1 MKHKNT
7 PKKQGL
13 YNPTNEHDSCGVGF
27 VANSKGE
34 KSHKIVSQGLEIL
47 TNLTHRGATGYDPKL
62 GDGAGILIQIPDL
75 LFQKEATNLGIKLP
89 SLGKYGVGMLFLP
102 QAKKLRQTCEQIISK
117 VIVEE
122 EQIELG
128 WRDVPVN
135 NEHIAQA
142 AKEVE
147 PVMRQ
152 IIIGQGEFTDG
163 QAAFERKLFVIRKRV
178 ENFIIALNISDPA
191 NFYISSMSSRTIVYK
206 GMLLANEVGTYFPD
220 LLDEDVESA
229 LALVHQRF
237 STNTFPS
244 WDLAH
249 PFRMIAHNG
258 EINTVRGNE
267 NWMTAR
273 HEKMKSLLLADDLDK
288 LWPLISEGQSD
299 SASFDNCLELL
310 VAGGY
315 SLPHAMMML
324 IPEAWSGN
332 PLMNNQR
339 KAFYEYHAALMEPWD
354 GPAAV
359 AFTDGQMIGAT
370 LDRNGLRPARYLM
383 TDDGVVMMA
392 SEMGVLKF
400 PEEKIVKKW
409 RLEPGKML
417 LIDLQAGRVIDD
429 SEVKKLLSTA
439 KPYEKWIKQSR
450 FLLSDI
456 NDSKSIK
463 FSLNESLLDTQ
474 QAFGFTQEDINFII
488 KPMIDVGQEPSGSMG
503 NDAAL
508 PVLSNRPK
516 ILYNYFKQLFAQV
529 TNPPID
535 PIREELVMSLVT
547 FIGPRP
553 NLLGIEEENPPMRLE
568 ANQPILTLAELDK
581 LKNIDNLTNKH
592 FKSVVIDITYIV
604 NNDESNAQALERAL
618 LKICDDANQSVKDGY
633 NIIILTDRSADRN
646 RIAIPALLACSA
658 THQFLV
664 KAGNRTNTGLVID
677 TGSAREVH
685 HFALL
690 AGYGAEA
697 ICPWLTYETIN
708 TLTDNFNV
716 AQDKFIKAIGKGLNK
731 VMSKMG
737 ISTYQSYCGAQI
749 FEAVGLNQIFVDK
762 YFKGTATN
770 IEGIGI
776 KEIAEEVGQMHHT
789 AFGNDPILMNA
800 LDAGGEYAFR
810 IRGEEH
816 MWNPESIAKL
826 QHATRKKEYDTYK
839 EYAELINNQTR
850 KHKTLR
856 GLFSFKKAAPISI
869 DEVESAKEIVK
880 RFATGAMSLGSISTE
895 AHSTLAVAMNRIGG
909 KSNTGEGGEDK
920 KRFIPLSKASSIAEH
935 LGSDIIE
942 SNFPLL
948 AGDSMRS
955 RIKQVASG
963 RFGVTAEY
971 LSAADQIQI
980 KMAQGAKPGEGGQL
994 PGHKV
999 SSYIAKLRFSVPG
1012 VGLISPPPHH
1022 DIYSIEDLA
1031 QLIHD
1036 LKNANPNASISV
1048 KLVSE
1053 SGVGTVAAGV
1063 AKAKSDHIVIA
1074 GHDGG
1079 TGASPLS
1086 SIKHAGT
1093 PWEIGLAETQQ
1104 TLVLNQLRGRVVL
1117 QVDGQMKTGRDV
1129 VVGALLGA
1137 DEFGFAT
1144 APLVVEGCIMMR
1156 KCHLNTCPVGI
1167 ATQDPELRKR
1177 FTGQPEHV
1185 VNFFFFIAEEI
1196 REIMASLGINKFNDL
1211 IGRSDLL
1218 DMKDGINH
1226 WKIQGLDFSK
1236 IFHQPDMGDDVSRYN
1251 IEGQY
1256 HALDKA
1262 LDHDIIS
1269 KALDAIE
1276 NQNPIEFNL
1285 PITNTNRTV
1294 GTMLSH
1300 QIAKRYGNTGLPDNT
1315 ITVNLEGTAGQS
1327 FGAFLAKGIT
1337 FNLHGEGN
1345 DYVGKGLCG
1354 GKIIIRPTQAFK
1366 GIAGKNIIVGNTVM
1380 YGATS
1385 GETYFRGIAGERF
1398 CVRNSG
1404 ASAVV
1409 EGLGNHGCEYMTG
1422 GTVVVLGLTGQN
1434 FAAGMSG
1441 GVAYIYD
1448 PDGTFKHSC
1457 NPSMVTLEKV
1467 EKVNIQPKG
1476 PRHLDQPDEIIL
1488 KNLISKHQ
1496 ELTDS
1501 PIALDILNE
1510 WETQL
1515 DYFVKVMPLEYKR
1528 ALDEIHAAT
1537 IKEVA

>member
-1 MKHKNT
+1 MKHHLKQ
-7 PKKQGL
+7 KKQGL
-13 YNPTNEHDSCGVGF
+13 YNPINEHDSCGVGF
-27 VANSKGE
+27 VANIHGKQ
-34 KSHKIVSQGLEIL
+34 SHKIISQGLELL

-62 GDGAGILIQIPDL
+62 GDGAGILIQIPDA
-75 LFQKEATNLGIKLP
+75 FFKNEFEANGLKLP
-89 SLGKYGVGMLFLP
+89 PLGDYAVGMCFLP
-102 QAKKLRQTCEQIISK
+102 QSKKNRELCESIIKQIIEDEKQVFIS
-117 VIVEE
+117 
-122 EQIELG
+122 
-128 WRDVPVN
+128 WRDVPFN
-135 NEHIAQA
+135 NDDIADA
-142 AKEVE
+142 AKAVQ
-147 PVMRQ
+147 PTIKQVFIQRNKNLAN
-152 IIIGQGEFTDG
+152 
-163 QAAFERKLFVIRKRV
+163 QAAFERKLFVIRKRIEIEV
-178 ENFIIALNISDPA
+178 GKLSIDDPA

-206 GMLLANEVGTYFPD
+206 GMLMAHEVGEFFPD
-220 LLDEDVESA
+220 LIDEVAISA
-229 LALVHQRF
+229 IALVHQRF
-237 STNTFPS
+237 STNTFPA
-244 WDLAH
+244 WELAH
-249 PFRMIAHNG
+249 PYRMIAHNG
-258 EINTVRGNE
+258 EINTVRGNI
-267 NWMTAR
+267 NWIKAR
-273 HEKMKSLLLADDLDK
+273 AGKMESMLLGEDLKK
-288 LWPLISEGQSD
+288 LWPLIDETQSD

-324 IPEAWSGN
+324 VPEAWSDN
-332 PLMNNQR
+332 PLMNDDR
-339 KAFYEYHAALMEPWD
+339 KAFYEYHATKMEPWD

-383 TDDGVVMMA
+383 TDEGVVMMA

-417 LIDLQAGRVIDD
+417 LIDLQEGRLIDD
-429 SEVKKLLSTA
+429 DEVKTLLSTA
-439 KPYEKWIKQSR
+439 KPYMKKIKDSR
-450 FLLSDI
+450 FCLSDLTLKTE
-456 NDSKSIK
+456 D
-463 FSLNESLLDTQ
+463 FPLNESILDTQ
-474 QAFGFTQEDINFII
+474 QAFGYSQEDINFII
-488 KPMIDVGQEPSGSMG
+488 KPMIDAGMEPSGSMG

-516 ILYNYFKQLFAQV
+516 LIFNYFKQLFAQV

-535 PIREELVMSLVT
+535 PIRENIVMSLMT
-547 FIGPRP
+547 FIGPKP
-553 NLLGIEEENPPMRLE
+553 NLFNQTEDTASPRLE
-568 ANQPILTLAELDK
+568 VSQPILTISDLDK
-581 LKNIDNLTNKH
+581 LSSIEDLTDNK
-592 FKSVVIDITYIV
+592 FKSCTIDITF
-604 NNDESNAQALERAL
+604 EMKKGQSLETILINELDR
-618 LKICDDANQSVKDGY
+618 ICDLAKKSIENN
-633 NIIILTDRSADRN
+633 NIIILSDRN
-646 RIAIPALLACSA
+646 LSKTRMAVPALLACSA
-658 THQFLV
+658 THQYLI
-664 KAGNRTNTGLVID
+664 AEGLRTHTGLVVD
-677 TGSAREVH
+677 TGSAKEIH

-697 ICPWLTYETIN
+697 ICPWLTFKTIEN
-708 TLTDNFNV
+708 ISDDFIV
-716 AQDKFIKAIGKGLNK
+716 AQDNYIKAVGKGLFK

-749 FEAVGLNQIFVDK
+749 FEAVGLNQDFINQ
-762 YFKGTATN
+762 YFKGTSTN
-770 IEGIGI
+770 IEGIGT
-776 KEIAEEVGQMHHT
+776 KEIAEEMSRIHQK
-789 AFGNDPILMNA
+789 AFGDDPVLINA

-816 MWNPESIAKL
+816 MWNPDSIAKL
-826 QHATRKKEYDTYK
+826 QHATRMNQYETYK
-839 EYAELINNQTR
+839 EYAQLINDQTK

-856 GLFSFKKAAPISI
+856 GLFSFKKKTAINL
-869 DEVESAKEIVK
+869 DEVESAKNIVK

-895 AHSTLAVAMNRIGG
+895 AHSTLAIAMNRIGG

-920 KRFIPLSKASSIAEH
+920 KRFFPIKNDSSIAEH
-935 LGSDIIE
+935 LGSEIIE
-942 SNFPLL
+942 SDFKLK

-971 LSAADQIQI
+971 LSTADQIQI

-999 SSYIAKLRFSVPG
+999 STYIAKLRFSVPG

-1036 LKNANPNASISV
+1036 LKNANPQASISV

-1053 SGVGTVAAGV
+1053 TGVGTVAAGV

-1079 TGASPLS
+1079 TGASPIS

-1093 PWEIGLAETQQ
+1093 PWELGLAETQQ

-1129 VVGALLGA
+1129 VIGALLGA
-1137 DEFGFAT
+1137 EEFGFAT

-1167 ATQDPELRKR
+1167 ATQDPILRKR
-1177 FTGQPEHV
+1177 FAGQPEHV
-1185 VNFFFFIAEEI
+1185 VNFFFFVAEEI
-1196 REIMASLGINKFNDL
+1196 REIMASLGIKRFDDL
-1211 IGRSDLL
+1211 VGRSDLL
-1218 DMKDGINH
+1218 DTKKGIDH

-1236 IFHQPDMGDDVSRYN
+1236 IFHQPDMGKEVSRYN
-1251 IEGQY
+1251 TETQY

-1262 LDHDIIS
+1262 LDNELIS
-1269 KALDAIE
+1269 RAQNAIKTKE
-1276 NQNPIEFNL
+1276 PCEFTMPIS
-1285 PITNTNRTV
+1285 NTNRTV
-1294 GTMLSH
+1294 GTLLSH
-1300 QIAKRYGNTGLPDNT
+1300 EIAKTYGNEGLPDDS
-1315 ITVNLEGTAGQS
+1315 IKINLEGTAGQS

-1337 FNLHGEGN
+1337 FNLYGEGN
-1345 DYVGKGLCG
+1345 DYVAKGLCG
-1354 GKIIIRPTQAFK
+1354 GKIVIRPPENFK
-1366 GIAGKNIIVGNTVM
+1366 GIDDKNIIIGNTVM

-1409 EGLGNHGCEYMTG
+1409 EGVGNHGCEYMTG
-1422 GTVVVLGLTGQN
+1422 GTVVVLGQTGQN

-1448 PDGTFKHSC
+1448 PLNRFRLNC
-1457 NPSMVTLEKV
+1457 NPSMVTLEKIKK
-1467 EKVNIQPKG
+1467 ENEQASG
-1476 PRHLDQPDEIIL
+1476 PRHLDQADEKIL
-1488 KNLISKHQ
+1488 KSLVENHLQ
-1496 ELTDS
+1496 YTDS
-1501 PIALDILNE
+1501 KIAKKIIEHWDKELVNFI
-1510 WETQL
+1510 
-1515 DYFVKVMPLEYKR
+1515 KVMPNEYKR
-1528 ALDEIHAAT
+1528 ALDEMFTASNKEAA
-1537 IKEVA
+1537 